1 MARKIKPQVLND
13 REKLLECYA
22 KAFSTGEGQVVLE
35 DLRRLYANCIVHGP
49 TGVDPWATVA
59 NEGGRRA
66 IMYIVSMVEEGI
78 SGRGKSSG
86 TSEASDLTDERS
98 VFDTPSE

>member
-1 MARKIKPQVLND
+1 MPRKIKASVLSN

-22 KAFSTGEGQVVLE
+22 KAFSSGEGAVVLE
-35 DLRRLYANCIVHGP
+35 DLKRLYANCIVHGP

-78 SGRGKSSG
+78 SGSRKSSG

-98 VFDTPSE
+98 VFDSPGE